1 MKIDGFLKIG
11 DIPGASIRDG
21 HDGEIEIHG
30 MEFAM
35 AGPHDPNTLS
45 RSGRV
50 VLGMIKFQKNYDQAS
65 PFLKQAIFQ
74 NKMLGEVLFS
84 ARRTI
89 DGATSDYLVIKM
101 TDASV
106 VEYKVNVSLTEAN
119 LLEELVAFAYK
130 EITFTYDG
138 SFETVMDVHI
148 GV

>member
-11 DIPGASIRDG
+11 DIPGPSIRDG
-21 HDGEIEIHG
+21 HDGEIEVFG
-30 MEFAM
+30 VEFQM

-50 VLGMIKFQKNYDQAS
+50 VLGVIKFTKHYDMAS

-74 NKMLGEVLFS
+74 NKMLGEVKFS

-89 DGATSDYLVIKM
+89 DGATADYLVV
-101 TDASV
+101 TLADASV
-106 VEYKVNVSLTEAN
+106 TEYHMQAS
-119 LLEELVAFAYK
+119 LEEPNLIVENVGFAYK
-130 EITFTYDG
+130 TITFTYG
-138 SFETVMDVHI
+138 SNETVMDVHV